1 MLNALRIRAIAITCG
16 ALTGFA
22 AVAAEP
28 AAGIEP
34 LRPVNSVFSVGIGK
48 ASLLDSYLSQ
58 LTYNGL
64 DVRLG
69 YERQQAMRFNPNAWA
84 QQLDLGI
91 EYSKTDNPAR
101 NRSAHTL
108 MVSARWGMAHRWR
121 LPVEGLTLS
130 AGPATSFDG
139 GARYN
144 NYNSNN
150 PVSAQI
156 RWSIDAIAQAV
167 YNTRIGR
174 LPITL
179 RYRMALPVIGCFFAP
194 EYDESY
200 YEIYLGNR
208 RNLAHFASWGNRFD
222 MLNEVSID
230 LHLGNTALRLG
241 YRNTIANYDVS
252 NLHSRHYINLFT
264 IGIGGDWLSVGKGRR
279 PEPDAP
285 IISALY

>member
-1 MLNALRIRAIAITCG
+1 MLRIRTITTTAAILIGIAGAIATVPDSI
-16 ALTGFA
+16 A
-22 AVAAEP
+22 
-28 AAGIEP
+28 P
-34 LRPVNSVFSVGIGK
+34 LRPVNSFYSIGIGK
-48 ASLLDSYLSQ
+48 ASMLDSYLSQ
-58 LTYNGL
+58 LTYHGL
-64 DVRLG
+64 DLRIG
-69 YERQQAMRFNPNAWA
+69 YERQQAMRFNPESWT
-84 QQLDLGI
+84 QHLDLGL

-108 MVSARWGMAHRWR
+108 MVSARWGIAHRWR

-130 AGPATSFDG
+130 VGPATSFDG

-144 NYNSNN
+144 RYNSNN

-156 RWSIDAIAQAV
+156 RWSIDAIGQAV

-179 RYRMALPVIGCFFAP
+179 RYRMAMPIIGCFFAP

-208 RNLAHFASWGNRFD
+208 RNIAHFASWGNRFD
-222 MLNEVSID
+222 MVNEVSAD
-230 LHLGNTALRLG
+230 LHFGNTVMRLG
-241 YRNTIANYDVS
+241 YRNVIANYDVS
-252 NLHSRHYINLFT
+252 NLRSRHYINLFT
-264 IGIGGDWLSVGKGRR
+264 IGLGGDWLSAGKGRR
-279 PEPDAP
+279 PDAAAP